1 MSEVF
6 GDPDRIALGMRFHI
20 IAKEP
25 TPPAEPV
32 PEIADE
38 LFVFSC

>member
-20 IAKEP
+20 ISKEP

>member
-1 MSEVF
+1 MEEVF

-20 IAKEP
+20 IQKEP
-25 TPPAEPV
+25 TPPEEPE